1 MSAARSA
8 EWRQACGRVHAR
20 AKQLGLDDDARRD
33 IQRRAVG
40 KESCAEMTAA
50 ELRRVLSEMNRAA
63 RPGAR
68 DRAPRRMARSVAR
81 PRAPS
86 ARSSGASARRLREK
100 KDARPS
106 ARELDAKLLALWIS
120 GWHLGVVRDRTD
132 DGLTAWL
139 RRRFRVEVPSWPD
152 FPAKARAVE
161 GMKAWLAREAGVDWS
176 PYVELGAKGEAREV
190 DRPQARV
197 IEAQWRIL
205 CAAGVMRIDSLAAL
219 GAYACRHAG
228 IGRADSHLA
237 LDRAQ
242 TIALMRD
249 LGAKVRRAQIKVV
262 PEPGA

>member
-20 AKQLGLDDDARRD
+20 AKYLGLDEDTRRA

-50 ELRRVLSEMNRAA
+50 ELRRVLSHMNGGGRPA
-63 RPGAR
+63 RGRSGQAPKNGA
-68 DRAPRRMARSVAR
+68 PKPV
-81 PRAPS
+81 
-86 ARSSGASARRLREK
+86 
-100 KDARPS
+100 RPS

-132 DGLTAWL
+132 AGLAAWL
-139 RRRFRVEVPSWPD
+139 CRRFKVEVPSWPD

-176 PYVELGAKGEAREV
+176 AYVELGPKGKAREV
-190 DRPQARV
+190 ERPQARV

-237 LDRAQ
+237 LSPAQ
-242 TIALMRD
+242 TIKLMRD
-249 LGAKVRRAQIKVV
+249 LGAQVRRAQIKVV
-262 PEPGA
+262 P

>member
-20 AKQLGLDDDARRD
+20 AKYLGLDEDTRRA

-40 KESCAEMTAA
+40 KESCADMTAA
-50 ELRRVLSEMNRAA
+50 ELRRVLSHMNGGGGRPA
-63 RPGAR
+63 RGRSGQAPKNGAPKPG
-68 DRAPRRMARSVAR
+68 
-81 PRAPS
+81 
-86 ARSSGASARRLREK
+86 
-100 KDARPS
+100 RPS

-132 DGLTAWL
+132 AGLAAWL
-139 RRRFRVEVPSWPD
+139 SRRFKIEVPAWPD

-176 PYVELGAKGEAREV
+176 AYVELGPKGRAREV

-237 LDRAQ
+237 LDQAQ
-242 TIALMRD
+242 TIKLMRD
-249 LGAKVRRAQIKVV
+249 LGAQVRRAQIKVV

>member
-63 RPGAR
+63 RSGAR
-68 DRAPRRMARSVAR
+68 D
-81 PRAPS
+81 RAPS

-132 DGLTAWL
+132 DGLAAWL
-139 RRRFRVEVPSWPD
+139 RRRFKIEVPSWPD

-176 PYVELGAKGEAREV
+176 PYVELGAGGKAREV

-205 CAAGVMRIDSLAAL
+205 CAAGIFRIDSLAAL
-219 GAYACRHAG
+219 SAYACRHAG
-228 IGRADSHLA
+228 IARADSHLA

-242 TIALMRD
+242 TIKLMRD
-249 LGAKVRRAQIKVV
+249 LGAQIRRVQIKAV